1 MTDKLHPILVSYT
14 LKTASWDHAVST
26 EVNAHQ
32 IILVPDLMMTDA
44 YIQTPDFFNRAL
56 YLISSKQH
64 SDENSHSAY
73 TVDVDGKEIELTVFH
88 LNENDF
94 KKTINVTDDLGYLS
108 GHTAS
113 YYDEY
118 KEEGLVQIT
127 VDIHLHNI
135 RQISESECDFLK
147 SICTPIDEINLNPL
161 FGILKVKDEFE
172 N

>member
-1 MTDKLHPILVSYT
+1 MTIVSNVCIYDLDKS
-14 LKTASWDHAVST
+14 
-26 EVNAHQ
+26 
-32 IILVPDLMMTDA
+32 IIAAGYPM
-44 YIQTPDFFNRAL
+44 
-56 YLISSKQH
+56 S
-64 SDENSHSAY
+64 
-73 TVDVDGKEIELTVFH
+73 VDIESQQDRD

-94 KKTINVTDDLGYLS
+94 KQTINVTDDLGYLS